1 MTAIFAFA
9 HRFPQ
14 GEVPVRLSWSQDGAH
29 LAVCRQTKVFV
40 FDTAALAAMHSRQ
53 QQPGVADLPVRE
65 VDVGVPATCAA
76 FSLPSTQGLSASGN
90 TLVVGT
96 PSNGAA
102 VFERQDA
109 SSPYSQTHTLK
120 VRAHRH
126 WQSGRE
132 CGDGGRWEGEDRE
145 KGWENGEGVAKRKR
159 GEGRGRDR
167 KAGRKEWGETGRQQ
181 NQTKLLPT
189 FPISRSLDLPRPPP
203 PLVCLFV
210 CFCLLFVCLFVFWVA
225 AVRGRVPRAIPDP
238 RP

>member
-1 MTAIFAFA
+1 MDKAGELRVYRVLDGMTAIFAFA

-145 KGWENGEGVAKRKR
+145 KGAGKR
-159 GEGRGRDR
+159 GGSGEKEEGRGERERQKSRQKGVGRDR
-167 KAGRKEWGETGRQQ
+167 QATES
-181 NQTKLLPT
+181 NQALTH
-189 FPISRSLDLPRPPP
+189 ISHL
-203 PLVCLFV
+203 
-210 CFCLLFVCLFVFWVA
+210 
-225 AVRGRVPRAIPDP
+225 AIS
-238 RP
+238 